1 MGYWRD
7 VFGIVTLNDE
17 SYKRVANDPRAF
29 KRVFGY
35 FLLSVFLLIGVIGL
49 IVLFAASFIVALF
62 PESAQLLNAGAIIGT
77 LFLVALVV
85 FPFIAFIAEY
95 IVLLIPYGIGL
106 LCGGKPKK
114 YSDFFTVMLY
124 PVPIMAPLVL
134 ILGQWASGLYSIW
147 FFVMLFKTYRIVHK
161 LDAHR
166 SGWAVGINALLYV
179 IFFVTWLLMVIS
191 LLSFV

>member
-134 ILGQWASGLYSIW
+134 ILGQWGWGLYSIW
-147 FFVMLFKTYRIVHK
+147 VFVMLF
-161 LDAHR
+161 
-166 SGWAVGINALLYV
+166 
-179 IFFVTWLLMVIS
+179 
-191 LLSFV
+191 